1 MLPETAG
8 SCHRH
13 ASGRIK
19 GPWYAVRAI
28 MSRGGALEQIARVTG
43 REQELLARR
52 SDGYAG
58 EVTQLPDKLAAIRA
72 AAAAFRAEGV
82 AYALIG
88 GLAVGVRSGVAR
100 ATLDVDFAVPTAAD
114 RTRIVARFLAH
125 GFRLKGQFPH
135 SLNFEH
141 DSGEPV
147 QLASDPAFDPMVARA
162 EVLSLSGLDLPVVTT
177 ADLIA
182 MKRRAASDPA
192 RRRSKA
198 LRDQADIALL
208 EGDVGDPD
216 EGW

>member
-1 MLPETAG
+1 
-8 SCHRH
+8 
-13 ASGRIK
+13 
-19 GPWYAVRAI
+19 
-28 MSRGGALEQIARVTG
+28 MSARALEEIARLTG
-43 REQELLARR
+43 REQELLAPQGG
-52 SDGYAG
+52 GYAG
-58 EVTQLPDKLAAIRA
+58 KVNQLPDKLAAIRA
-72 AAAAFRAEGV
+72 AAAAFRSGQT

-88 GLAVGVRSGVAR
+88 GLAVGVRSGVA
-100 ATLDVDFAVPTAAD
+100 VPTSSD
-114 RTRIVARFLAH
+114 RSKIVARFVAE
-125 GFRLKGQFPH
+125 GFRLKGQFAH

-147 QLASDPAFDPMVARA
+147 QLASDADFDAMISRA
-162 EVLSLSGLDLPVVTT
+162 EVLTLSGIELPVVTT
-177 ADLIA
+177 SDLIA